1 MHAIVVTRRIVLGQ
15 FYVLFHCI
23 GVLFLIFLLLF
34 ACVCMCGPCI
44 AVTTVSR
51 RRATGAVPGAAIFR
65 VVRAAAGR
73 VRGRQV

>member
-1 MHAIVVTRRIVLGQ
+1 MRRIVLGQ

-23 GVLFLIFLLLF
+23 GVLILIFCYLF
-34 ACVCMCGPCI
+34 ACVCMYGPCV
-44 AVTTVSR
+44 AVTIVNR

-65 VVRAAAGR
+65 AVRAAAGR